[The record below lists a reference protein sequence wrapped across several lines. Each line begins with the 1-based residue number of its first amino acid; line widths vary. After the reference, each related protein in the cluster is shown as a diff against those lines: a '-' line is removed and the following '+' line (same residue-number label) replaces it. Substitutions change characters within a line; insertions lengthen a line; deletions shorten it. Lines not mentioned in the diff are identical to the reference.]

1 MPIAVQQLIDKLE
14 LQPHP
19 EGGYFKET
27 YRSEGSIEG
36 DAEVPFPSGRS
47 YSTGIYFLLE
57 GNDFSAFHR
66 IRSDELWH
74 FYEGGP
80 LHIFVIDDK
89 GGLNIITLGRDI
101 AAGEVY
107 QAVVTAGH
115 WFASSPVHPDQYS
128 LVGCTVAPGF
138 DFRDF
143 EMADRQDLTA
153 SYPQYAA
160 TIDKLTRI

>member
-1 MPIAVQQLIDKLE
+1 MINVPELIDQLA

-27 YRSEGSIEG
+27 YRSEHAIKGDISGAFPEG
-36 DAEVPFPSGRS
+36 RQ
-47 YSTGIYFLLE
+47 YSTGIYFLLS

-66 IRSDELWH
+66 IQSDELWH

-80 LHIFVIDDK
+80 LHIFVINEQA
-89 GGLNIITLGRDI
+89 GLDIITLGRDI
-101 AAGEVY
+101 TRGEVY
-107 QAVVTAGH
+107 QAVVKAGQ
-115 WFASSPVHPDQYS
+115 WFASAPVQPDSFS

-143 EMADRQDLTA
+143 EMAGRHDLIAAFPQHTA
-153 SYPQYAA
+153 V
-160 TIDKLTRI
+160 IERLTRI